1 MNPLKAEE
9 QTKDDQHH
17 GEENP
22 KEVSHSSNGPSLPI
36 TPLRPENTLE
46 ELLLEM
52 KEENST
58 NSRILKEEITGLAMN
73 MDRQERTLLDRI
85 TLTDRNLQKARG
97 EYAQL
102 LAEVDKI
109 HKKFEESEARM
120 ERQIDLAIRENNASW
135 ENRFANLETMLV
147 RNPPQVAEAPNMPP
161 SPAWP
166 ASSVTFTRRTP
177 AVSLE
182 ESAGEEPPNQ
192 PGQTR
197 PTEGGEKPMNQR
209 TPEESEEDN
218 YNITF
223 NSKLL

>member
-1 MNPLKAEE
+1 
-9 QTKDDQHH
+9 
-17 GEENP
+17 
-22 KEVSHSSNGPSLPI
+22 
-36 TPLRPENTLE
+36 
-46 ELLLEM
+46 
-52 KEENST
+52 
-58 NSRILKEEITGLAMN
+58 
-73 MDRQERTLLDRI
+73 
-85 TLTDRNLQKARG
+85 
-97 EYAQL
+97 
-102 LAEVDKI
+102 
-109 HKKFEESEARM
+109 
-120 ERQIDLAIRENNASW
+120 
-135 ENRFANLETMLV
+135 MLV

-177 AVSLE
+177 AASLE

-197 PTEGGEKPMNQR
+197 PTKGGEKPMNQR

>member
-85 TLTDRNLQKARG
+85 TMNPQAIRG
-97 EYAQL
+97 E
-102 LAEVDKI
+102 
-109 HKKFEESEARM
+109 
-120 ERQIDLAIRENNASW
+120 
-135 ENRFANLETMLV
+135 
-147 RNPPQVAEAPNMPP
+147 
-161 SPAWP
+161 
-166 ASSVTFTRRTP
+166 RRK
-177 AVSLE
+177 
-182 ESAGEEPPNQ
+182 N
-192 PGQTR
+192 
-197 PTEGGEKPMNQR
+197 EGR
-209 TPEESEEDN
+209 L
-218 YNITF
+218 I
-223 NSKLL
+223 

>member
-9 QTKDDQHH
+9 QSKDDQHH

-97 EYAQL
+97 EYARL

-109 HKKFEESEARM
+109 HKKFEESEARL
-120 ERQIDLAIRENNASW
+120 I
-135 ENRFANLETMLV
+135 
-147 RNPPQVAEAPNMPP
+147 
-161 SPAWP
+161 
-166 ASSVTFTRRTP
+166 
-177 AVSLE
+177 
-182 ESAGEEPPNQ
+182 
-192 PGQTR
+192 
-197 PTEGGEKPMNQR
+197 
-209 TPEESEEDN
+209 
-218 YNITF
+218 
-223 NSKLL
+223 